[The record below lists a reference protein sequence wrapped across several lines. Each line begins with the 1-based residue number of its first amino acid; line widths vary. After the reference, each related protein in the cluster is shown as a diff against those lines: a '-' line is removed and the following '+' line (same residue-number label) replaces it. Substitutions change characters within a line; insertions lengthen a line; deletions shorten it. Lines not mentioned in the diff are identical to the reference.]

1 MSINV
6 SRFSCKIAD
15 LYLLPV
21 LCKDFTYVFL
31 LFVLCYRNSL
41 LFFTLLPSP
50 LSLSHVFCLSY
61 SVYSMPAFFSAEPRR
76 VKDWRRIFY
85 ACNGKQVCTS
95 LRYFRR
101 REIQRLSLSLSLSF
115 CQPFPPIGAK
125 IDSWNRRN
133 SRNETEIAE
142 HVVLFSMDVLW
153 FVVWNSIGDTE
164 FYFWNA
170 RWTLL

>member
-1 MSINV
+1 MYS
-6 SRFSCKIAD
+6 FSSFSATET
-15 LYLLPV
+15 LSSSSLSYL
-21 LCKDFTYVFL
+21 
-31 LFVLCYRNSL
+31 
-41 LFFTLLPSP
+41 P
-50 LSLSHVFCLSY
+50 LSRWVT
-61 SVYSMPAFFSAEPRR
+61 FSACLIPFIRCPPFSQLSRAES
-76 VKDWRRIFY
+76 RIDVEYFMHVTGNRY
-85 ACNGKQVCTS
+85 VRAFDTFVGERYNGS
-95 LRYFRR
+95 
-101 REIQRLSLSLSLSF
+101 LSLSLSLSF